1 MQCREFREI
10 SEAYLSDELLVK
22 TNIQV
27 LEHLE
32 NCPKCRGEFAAKRRL
47 RQKLR
52 AAVKNAPEVQV
63 DPIFAS
69 RLAANLRQAALREN
83 DWRSLLLAP
92 KFLIPVMASL
102 LVVAA
107 LGLFVLNRSDKT
119 FENAPSVSQ
128 NNFLTQLSLMAVSN
142 HLDCALEKLL
152 MWEKMSEEDYA
163 EKAFYAE
170 KIVKPLRENFSDD
183 LELLHA
189 HECIFEGKKFRHVVL
204 RKGEHIVSIF
214 FDESDTLPKRNGA
227 TNAAIICEKQNGLQV
242 ASFQKGDRAIF
253 VVPDLTEA
261 ENLSLARALSAL
273 LQTTRI

>member
-10 SEAYLSDELLVK
+10 SEAYLSEELLVE

-47 RQKLR
+47 RQKLC

-63 DPIFAS
+63 DPVFAS

-102 LVVAA
+102 LVFAT
-107 LGLFVLNRSDKT
+107 LGLFVLNHSDKT

-128 NNFLTQLSLMAVSN
+128 NNFLTQLSLVAVDN
-142 HLDCALEKLL
+142 HLDCALEKLP
-152 MWEKMSEEDYA
+152 MWEKMSEEGYA

-170 KIVKPLRENFSDD
+170 KIVKPLRENFSDE

-189 HECIFEGKKFRHVVL
+189 HECIFEGKKFRHVIL
-204 RKGEHIVSIF
+204 RKGARIVSIF

-227 TNAAIICEKQNGLQV
+227 TNAAIICEKRNGLQV

-253 VVPDLTEA
+253 VVSDLTEA